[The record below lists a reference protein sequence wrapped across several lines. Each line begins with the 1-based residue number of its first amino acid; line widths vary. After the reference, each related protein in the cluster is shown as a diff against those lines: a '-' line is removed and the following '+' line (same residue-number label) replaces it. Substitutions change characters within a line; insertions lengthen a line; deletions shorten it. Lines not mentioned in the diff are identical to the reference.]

1 LRFDWER
8 EKAGE
13 ELKRKVEVLGSQI
26 WILSGSLELER
37 SRFTAEI
44 S

>member
-13 ELKRKVEVLGSQI
+13 ESKRKVEVSRD
-26 WILSGSLELER
+26 SRER
-37 SRFTAEI
+37 ERENEKKI
-44 S
+44 IK

>member
-13 ELKRKVEVLGSQI
+13 ELKRIVEVSRD
-26 WILSGSLELER
+26 SKREER
-37 SRFTAEI
+37 ERWRI
-44 S
+44 K

>member
-13 ELKRKVEVLGSQI
+13 ESKRKVEVSRD
-26 WILSGSLELER
+26 SRER
-37 SRFTAEI
+37 ENEKKE
-44 S
+44 